1 MDYIYLALFIIVL
14 ALLLVGL
21 NKLDARTKKRHKQE
35 AYKLLETSSPDA
47 QEVKSTIKALRLYGG
62 RWKKDKECIQL
73 VERLQN
79 KL

>member
-14 ALLLVGL
+14 TLSLVGL
-21 NKLDARTKKRHKQE
+21 NKLDAMTKKRHKQA

-47 QEVKSTIKALRLYGG
+47 QEVKRTIKCLRLYGG

>member
-14 ALLLVGL
+14 ALLLFGL
-21 NKLDARTKKRHKQE
+21 NKLDARTKKRHKQA

-47 QEVKSTIKALRLYGG
+47 KEVKNMIKALRLYGG